1 MQQNHSYKSLKNF
14 NPNKVPLSLY
24 IHLPWCEKKCP
35 YCDFNINTNKSE
47 GDEDKLLNALYQ
59 DLRGSNQYIQN
70 RKFSSVYFGGGTP
83 SLVSAKMIKK
93 ILKNLLDMDLFEEGC
108 EISFELN
115 PKEVTPAYIEE
126 IVKAGINRIS
136 IGIQSFDQNMLDI
149 LERNHSSDDSYQ
161 AIKIASK
168 FKEINTSIDLIYGI
182 MNQSVE
188 SLKKDIQVFCE
199 SKISH
204 LSLYQ
209 LTIEPNTI
217 FYKRELNIPSDKT
230 IELMEVA
237 AKETLNANDIFQY
250 EVSSWAKNNSFSKHN
265 MNYWLYGDYLGIGPG
280 AHSKITEKSSITR
293 MIKLKKVES
302 YMSDPLK
309 ITKIQIDNSSYD
321 LDLAMNVLRVK
332 NGVSFEMLE
341 KRGVY
346 ISKSFKEK
354 LQHGYENGLIDQNLI
369 KATDQ
374 GYKFLNDTINTFS

>member
-1 MQQNHSYKSLKNF
+1 MKNF
-14 NPNKVPLSLY
+14 NPSKVPLSLY
-24 IHLPWCEKKCP
+24 IHLPWCEKQCP

-59 DLRGSNQYIQN
+59 DLRGSDQYIQN

-83 SLVSAKMIKK
+83 SLVSAKMIKE
-93 ILKNLLDMDLFEEGC
+93 ILAKFQDMSLLQEGC

-115 PKEVTPAYIEE
+115 PKEVTHAYIEE
-126 IVKAGINRIS
+126 IIEAGVNRIS
-136 IGIQSFDQNMLDI
+136 IGIQSFDQNMLDT

-161 AIKIASK
+161 AIKIASE
-168 FKEINTSIDLIYGI
+168 FKEINISIDLIYGI
-182 MNQSVE
+182 MGQSVE
-188 SLKKDIQVFCE
+188 SLKKDIQIFCE
-199 SKISH
+199 NKISH

-217 FYKRELNIPSDKT
+217 FYKRELNVPSDKT
-230 IELMEVA
+230 IELMEIA
-237 AKETLNANDIFQY
+237 AKETLNAYDIFQY

-332 NGVSFEMLE
+332 SGVSFEELK
-341 KRGVY
+341 KRGVF

-354 LQHGYENGLIDQNLI
+354 LQLGYENGLIDQNLI

-374 GYKFLNDTINTFS
+374 GYKFLNDTINTFN

>member
-1 MQQNHSYKSLKNF
+1 MKNF

-59 DLRGSNQYIQN
+59 DLRGSDQYIQN
-70 RKFSSVYFGGGTP
+70 RKLSSVYFGGGTP

-93 ILKNLLDMDLFEEGC
+93 ILKNLEDMDLFKEGC

-115 PKEVTPAYIEE
+115 PKEVTNAYIEE
-126 IVKAGINRIS
+126 IVEAGVNRIS

-149 LERNHSSDDSYQ
+149 LERNHSSNDSYR
-161 AIKIASK
+161 AIKIASEY
-168 FKEINTSIDLIYGI
+168 KEINTSIDLIYGI

-199 SKISH
+199 SKINH

-230 IELMEVA
+230 VELMEVA

-321 LDLAMNVLRVK
+321 LDLAMNVLRIK
-332 NGVSFEMLE
+332 NGVSFEVLE

>member
-1 MQQNHSYKSLKNF
+1 MKNF
-14 NPNKVPLSLY
+14 NSSKVPLSLY
-24 IHLPWCEKKCP
+24 IHLPWCEKQCP

-59 DLRGSNQYIQN
+59 DLRGSDEYIQN

-93 ILKNLLDMDLFEEGC
+93 ILIKLKDMSLLQEEC

-115 PKEVTPAYIEE
+115 PKEVTHAYIEE
-126 IVKAGINRIS
+126 IIEAGVNRIS
-136 IGIQSFDQNMLDI
+136 IGIQSFDQNMLDT

-161 AIKIASK
+161 AIKIASE
-168 FKEINTSIDLIYGI
+168 FKEINISIDLIYGI
-182 MNQSVE
+182 MGQSVE
-188 SLKKDIQVFCE
+188 SLKKDIQIFCK

-217 FYKRELNIPSDKT
+217 FYKRELNVPSDKT
-230 IELMEVA
+230 IELMEIA
-237 AKETLNANDIFQY
+237 AKETLNAYDIFQY

-293 MIKLKKVES
+293 MIKLKKVKS

-332 NGVSFEMLE
+332 SGVSFEELK
-341 KRGVY
+341 KRGVF
-346 ISKSFKEK
+346 ISNTFKEK

-374 GYKFLNDTINTFS
+374 GYKFLNETINTFN

>member
-1 MQQNHSYKSLKNF
+1 MKNF

-59 DLRGSNQYIQN
+59 DLRGSDQYIQN
-70 RKFSSVYFGGGTP
+70 RKLSSVYFGGGTP

-93 ILKNLLDMDLFEEGC
+93 ILKNLQDMDLFKEGC

-115 PKEVTPAYIEE
+115 PKEVTHAYIEE
-126 IVKAGINRIS
+126 IVEAGVNRIS

-149 LERNHSSDDSYQ
+149 LERNHSSNDSYQ
-161 AIKIASK
+161 AIKIASEY
-168 FKEINTSIDLIYGI
+168 KEINTSIDLIYGI

-309 ITKIQIDNSSYD
+309 ITKIHIDNSSYD

-341 KRGVY
+341 KRGVH

>member
-1 MQQNHSYKSLKNF
+1 MKNF
-14 NPNKVPLSLY
+14 NPSKVPLSLY
-24 IHLPWCEKKCP
+24 IHLPWCEKQCP

-59 DLRGSNQYIQN
+59 DLRGSDQYIQN

-93 ILKNLLDMDLFEEGC
+93 ILIKLQDMSLLQEGC

-115 PKEVTPAYIEE
+115 PKEVTHVYIEE
-126 IVKAGINRIS
+126 IIQAGVNRIS
-136 IGIQSFDQNMLDI
+136 IGIQSFDQNMLDT

-161 AIKIASK
+161 AIKIASE
-168 FKEINTSIDLIYGI
+168 FKEINISIDLIYGI
-182 MNQSVE
+182 MGQSVE
-188 SLKKDIQVFCE
+188 SLKKDIQIFCE
-199 SKISH
+199 NKISH

-217 FYKRELNIPSDKT
+217 FYKRELNVPSYKT
-230 IELMEVA
+230 IELMEIA
-237 AKETLNANDIFQY
+237 AKENLNAYDIFQY

-302 YMSDPLK
+302 YISDPLK

-332 NGVSFEMLE
+332 SGVSFEELK
-341 KRGVY
+341 KRGVF

-354 LQHGYENGLIDQNLI
+354 LQLGYENGLIDQNLI

-374 GYKFLNDTINTFS
+374 GYKFLNDTINTFN